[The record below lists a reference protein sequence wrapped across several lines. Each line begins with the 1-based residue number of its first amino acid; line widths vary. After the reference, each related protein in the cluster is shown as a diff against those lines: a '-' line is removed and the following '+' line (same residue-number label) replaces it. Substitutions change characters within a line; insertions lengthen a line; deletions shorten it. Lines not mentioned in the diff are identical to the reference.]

1 MLWVVQ
7 KDLFIENKRGALL
20 ETLSRLDIPYIQ
32 VSVSQNTITPD
43 IPDDTVPIITNG
55 SIMLSNIARARNWSP
70 GSLFND
76 NFSYSVWA
84 PQYNNLLLNKD
95 ATFSTLGEADF
106 ASDQLFVRPVLDTK
120 TFNGKVF
127 TRKDFLELQTA
138 SLKGDTRAPK
148 TDTPIV
154 LAPPKTIGQE
164 HRHYIVDGRVVT
176 SSRYKLSGQP
186 NFKEGADDAV
196 LEVVNQA
203 ISVWQPA
210 RAFVLDTYIAG
221 DEIGIVEIGGICHA
235 GLYEANLMKL
245 VDALDT
251 MPLDTTLEVHGAK
264 RKM

>member
-1 MLWVVQ
+1 MLWIVQ

-20 ETLSRLDIPYIQ
+20 ETLSRLNIPYIQ
-32 VSVSQNTITPD
+32 VSVSKNTTTPD

-55 SIMLSNIARARNWSP
+55 SIMLSKIAQLRNWSP

-76 NFSYSVWA
+76 NFSYDVWA
-84 PQYNNLLLNKD
+84 AQYNSLLLNKD
-95 ATFSTLGEADF
+95 AVFSTLGDANFTTDR
-106 ASDQLFVRPVLDTK
+106 LFVRPVLDTK

-127 TRKDFLELQTA
+127 TRNDFLELQAA
-138 SLKGDTRAPK
+138 SLKGDARAP
-148 TDTPIV
+148 TPDTPIV
-154 LAPPKTIGQE
+154 LARPKTIGQE

-186 NFKEGADDAV
+186 NFKEGADEAV
-196 LEVVNQA
+196 LDVVNHA
-203 ISVWQPA
+203 VSLWQPA

-251 MPLDTTLEVHGAK
+251 MPLDTSLELRGAT

>member
-1 MLWVVQ
+1 MLWIVQ
-7 KDLFIENKRGALL
+7 ENLFIENKRGALL

-32 VSVSQNTITPD
+32 VNVSKNTITPD
-43 IPDDTVPIITNG
+43 IPDDSVPMITNG
-55 SIMLSNIARARNWSP
+55 SIMLSKIAQARNWSP

-76 NFSYSVWA
+76 NFSYEMWA
-84 PQYNNLLLNKD
+84 PQYNSLLLNKD
-95 ATFSTLGEADF
+95 AVFSTLGTADF
-106 ASDQLFVRPVLDTK
+106 AADRLFVRPVLDTK
-120 TFNGKVF
+120 TFNGKVL
-127 TRKDFLELQTA
+127 TRKEFLELQSA
-138 SLKGDTRAPK
+138 SLKGDTRAPAP
-148 TDTPIV
+148 DTPIV
-154 LAPPKTIGQE
+154 LAQPKTIGQE

-196 LEVVNQA
+196 LDVVNHA
-203 ISVWQPA
+203 VSVWQPA

-251 MPLDTTLEVHGAK
+251 MPLDTSLEWRGSAH
-264 RKM
+264 KM